1 MNKIFIFLSVLFTGF
16 CIYIY
21 GSVAVWA
28 QNKLKTKQEYTLEI
42 LNQDSVQIY
51 SPSTNTTYKCEM
63 ERIEE
68 ILIVDNL

>member
-1 MNKIFIFLSVLFTGF
+1 MNKVFIILSVLFAGF
-16 CIYIY
+16 SAYFY
-21 GSVAVWA
+21 GSVSNGAK
-28 QNKLKTKQEYTLEI
+28 NKLKTEPEYTLEI
-42 LNQDSVQIY
+42 INQDSVQIY